1 LTEFGRGAG
10 DGGAGAIHDEAASG
24 YAHAAYA
31 AALSEWGQ
39 PVLLPRCGGWA
50 LERDIAGSGAVDAMG
65 CYPLFT
71 CRDWSALRRDLES
84 IDRNWVSLVL
94 VVDPFGDYSV
104 DDLRACFPDLMIAFK
119 RHYVVD
125 LRRSARDFV
134 DAHHVRNARKA
145 LRSVTVD
152 VCSEPLTLL
161 DDWTAL
167 YDVLI
172 QRHQIRGITAFSRAS
187 FGRQLHVPGLVAL
200 RARTGGETVGILLW
214 YVTGNVAYY
223 HLGAYSDAG
232 YDACASFALFWFA
245 LEYFADLG
253 VGWLAL
259 GAGAGIQGT
268 EDDGLSRFKRG
279 WSTDTRV
286 AYLCGR
292 IFDRAAYQALVRQR
306 MDLPETGYFPL
317 YRYGEH

>member
-1 LTEFGRGAG
+1 MTEFGRGAG
-10 DGGAGAIHDEAASG
+10 DGGAGATCAGATVG

-31 AALSEWGQ
+31 AALGEWGQ
-39 PVLLPRCGGWA
+39 PVLLPKSGGWV
-50 LERDIAGSGAVDAMG
+50 LERGIASSDAVDAMG
-65 CYPLFT
+65 CYPLFA
-71 CRDWSALRRDLES
+71 CCDWSALRQDLES
-84 IDRNWVSLVL
+84 VGRNWVSLVL
-94 VVDPFGDYSV
+94 VADPFGDYSI
-104 DDLRACFPDLMIAFK
+104 DDLQACFPDLMVAFK

-125 LRRSARDFV
+125 LSRPARDFV

-161 DDWTAL
+161 DDWMAL

-172 QRHQIRGITAFSRAS
+172 QRHQIHGITAFSRTS
-187 FGRQLHVPGLVAL
+187 FARQLQAPGMIAL
-200 RARTGGETVGILLW
+200 RAVAEGETVGILLW

-232 YDACASFALFWFA
+232 YDARASFALFWFA
-245 LEYFADLG
+245 LEYFAGLG

-292 IFDRAAYQALVRQR
+292 IFDRATYQALVQR
-306 MDLPETGYFPL
+306 RADLPETGYFPL
-317 YRYGEH
+317 YRYGER